1 MFKPETVRKLGSEL
15 LPSLSV
21 SAGPREVHL
30 PLTRPESPCL
40 PLDLHMSPKRNPPDN
55 PPVFPE
61 AALNG
66 QSQTVEKGQVCS
78 DQTLMKNSNEDQDDL
93 GCFSLTPQQLKERAQ
108 EFLRY
113 CELGSKRKLSLPVNV
128 PEQIGMGVDVPER
141 MLGSVSD
148 REVLQGYYKEMLVQ
162 KGMEPQCKQ
171 SRTALSNSTM
181 AGQLVEEETRKPESY
196 SPTSS
201 PSENSAPDS
210 PTSKHT
216 RSPPSNIE
224 VSSPQ
229 SSSPQP
235 NGQAGPEQGSYPCSH
250 CDKSFAYMGNLK
262 RHIKMHHGEYRPFK
276 CSLCVKR
283 FWGNDSLEQHV
294 KRVHSRFRPYECAHC
309 DKKYSVCYDLQKH
322 VRSVHGKDIDWN
334 MEVPGVNS
342 DGTGSNP
349 GLGIHKV
356 TGIKT
361 QALNQLNHKC
371 KFCGRGFATFNGLG
385 VHLKMHFRCRVCL
398 KGFNTESSLRIHLQ
412 KAHDITGDQEYVL

>member
-1 MFKPETVRKLGSEL
+1 
-15 LPSLSV
+15 
-21 SAGPREVHL
+21 
-30 PLTRPESPCL
+30 
-40 PLDLHMSPKRNPPDN
+40 
-55 PPVFPE
+55 
-61 AALNG
+61 
-66 QSQTVEKGQVCS
+66 
-78 DQTLMKNSNEDQDDL
+78 
-93 GCFSLTPQQLKERAQ
+93 
-108 EFLRY
+108 
-113 CELGSKRKLSLPVNV
+113 
-128 PEQIGMGVDVPER
+128 
-141 MLGSVSD
+141 
-148 REVLQGYYKEMLVQ
+148 
-162 KGMEPQCKQ
+162 
-171 SRTALSNSTM
+171 
-181 AGQLVEEETRKPESY
+181 
-196 SPTSS
+196 
-201 PSENSAPDS
+201 
-210 PTSKHT
+210 
-216 RSPPSNIE
+216 
-224 VSSPQ
+224 
-229 SSSPQP
+229 
-235 NGQAGPEQGSYPCSH
+235 
-250 CDKSFAYMGNLK
+250 MGNLK

-342 DGTGSNP
+342 DGTGSNT

-412 KAHDITGDQEYVL
+412 KAHDITGEQEYVLWCALKYF